1 MSQPS
6 NQSLGAAGLGA
17 TAGGAAISA
26 FGNISSGFAQSS
38 MFNYNAAIA
47 NLNQQIDSQNAE
59 FASQTG
65 EQNAA
70 QSGLKTGQQIGQ
82 TKVAQASSG
91 FDVRSGSN
99 LQVRDSEHQLGE
111 IDQGIIRSNAAKTAY
126 GWEEQGAVAG
136 AQASVDQF
144 AAKNSITAGLLGGA
158 SSVLQGGGSVASQ
171 WLSGNRVGLWGQQG
185 AGSTT
190 DDNIGA

>member
-6 NQSLGAAGLGA
+6 NQSLGTAGLGA
-17 TAGGAAISA
+17 TAGGGILSA

-38 MFNYNAAIA
+38 MFNYNASIA
-47 NLNQQIDSQNAE
+47 RLNQQIDSQNAE
-59 FASQTG
+59 FAVQTG

-70 QSGLKTGQQIGQ
+70 QSGLKTGQTIGQ
-82 TKVAQASSG
+82 TKIAQASAG

-99 LQVRDSEHQLGE
+99 LQVRQSEHQLGE

-136 AQASVDQF
+136 AQASVDTF
-144 AAKNSITAGLLGGA
+144 AAKNSVTAGLLGGA
-158 SSVLQGGGSVASQ
+158 SSILQGGGSVASQ
-171 WLSGNRVGLWGQQG
+171 WLSGNRVGLWGAG

-190 DDNIGA
+190 DDSIGA